1 MFVSPALLFA
11 YTVSFTTVPLL
22 RSCCPRHR
30 VLHRCRV
37 LRPRR
42 VLHRCRA
49 LRLRCVQCIYR
60 HLLRLRRAACR
71 RALCVF
77 LFVLLSFWRMTGW
90 WLCATRP

>member
-22 RSCCPRHR
+22 RSCCPHHR

-60 HLLRLRRAACR
+60 HLLRLRRA
-71 RALCVF
+71 LCVF